1 VFYLSLINRCFF
13 CYNEEDF
20 TYRKER
26 YDSKKQTAFFAFN
39 CTFCGTLAFFNHKLP
54 LLFAYFNS
62 HDYAALFATAMAVLR
77 VPFLLWI
84 ALWGYSALKEHP
96 PSSWLYLALFFLNL
110 IVPYFFR

>member
-1 VFYLSLINRCFF
+1 MTRKNKQHFLLLTVLSVGHLLFSTTSYPF
-13 CYNEEDF
+13 
-20 TYRKER
+20 
-26 YDSKKQTAFFAFN
+26 
-39 CTFCGTLAFFNHKLP
+39 
-54 LLFAYFNS
+54 LFAYFNS

-77 VPFLLWI
+77 VLFLFWI